1 MSTAIAK
8 SAYGY
13 WVDADANVHPV
24 TQAEEHSGVAHR
36 LLGYAFEQ
44 ALALKWVRVS
54 VYATDGLLCFEHDP
68 KQPPSAPQMLAL
80 RELERLHG
88 LRLFDEVR
96 QVPVEAIRPQW
107 AARFPAT

>member
-1 MSTAIAK
+1 MSTAITK
-8 SAYGY
+8 SSYGY

-24 TQAEEHSGVAHR
+24 NQAEEHSGVAHR
-36 LLGYAFEQ
+36 LLGDAFEQ

-54 VYATDGLLCFEHDP
+54 VYATDGLLYFEHDP
-68 KQPPSAPQMLAL
+68 KQPPSEPQMLAL
-80 RELERLHG
+80 RELESLHG

-96 QVPVEAIRPQW
+96 QVPVNAIRLTW

>member
-1 MSTAIAK
+1 MSATITQ
-8 SAYGY
+8 SGYGY

-24 TQAEEHSGVAHR
+24 TQAEEHRGVAHR
-36 LLGYAFEQ
+36 ILGDAFEQ

-54 VYATDGLLCFEHDP
+54 VYTTSGLLYFEHDP
-68 KQPPSAPQMLAL
+68 KQLPSAPQMLAL

-88 LRLFDEVR
+88 LRLYDEV
-96 QVPVEAIRPQW
+96 QQADVETIRPKW